1 MKKGLYLQLM
11 ILFAATALLCLAGCA
26 KKETVMESSTE
37 RQKEVKQETPA
48 PAPPT
53 EVKPAPPVET
63 AKPEPQQT
71 PVAVE
76 ALKSLEDIHF
86 DFDQDVLRPE
96 DRKILD
102 AHADWLM
109 KNPDAKVTVE
119 GNCDERGTEEYN
131 LALGQRRAD
140 AAKKYL
146 MDLGIDAN
154 RISTISYGEYRPVDP
169 GHNEEAWAKN
179 RNDHFVLGK

>member
-11 ILFAATALLCLAGCA
+11 ILFAATALLCMAGCA
-26 KKETVMESSTE
+26 KKETVMESSTQP
-37 RQKEVKQETPA
+37 QKEVKQETPA
-48 PAPPT
+48 PAPPP

-63 AKPEPQQT
+63 AKPEPQQK

-76 ALKSLEDIHF
+76 APKALEDIYF
-86 DFDQDVLRPE
+86 DFDEDVLKPE
-96 DRKILD
+96 ARKILV
-102 AHADWLM
+102 AHAGWLAG
-109 KNPDAKVTVE
+109 NRDYRVTIE

-146 MDLGIDAN
+146 MDLGVDAN
-154 RISTISYGEYRPVDP
+154 RISTISYGEDRPVDP

>member
-1 MKKGLYLQLM
+1 MKRRFCIKLM
-11 ILFAATALLCLAGCA
+11 VCLAAVVLVSMIGCA
-26 KKETVMESSTE
+26 KKETVMESST
-37 RQKEVKQETPA
+37 QPQSEVKQEAAQPA
-48 PAPPT
+48 APP
-53 EVKPAPPVET
+53 EVKPAPPIEAV
-63 AKPEPQQT
+63 KPAAEQK

-76 ALKSLEDIHF
+76 APKSLEDIHF

-96 DRKILD
+96 DRKTLV
-102 AHADWLM
+102 AHAGWLAR
-109 KNPDAKVTVE
+109 NPDYNVTIE

-140 AAKKYL
+140 AAMKYL
-146 MDLGIDAN
+146 LDLGVDRK
-154 RISTISYGEYRPVDP
+154 RISTISYGKNRPVDP